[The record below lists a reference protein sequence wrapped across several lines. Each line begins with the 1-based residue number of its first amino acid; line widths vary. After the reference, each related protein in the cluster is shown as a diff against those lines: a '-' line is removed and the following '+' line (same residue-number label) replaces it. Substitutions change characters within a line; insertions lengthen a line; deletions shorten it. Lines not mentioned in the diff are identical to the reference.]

1 MFITKNKIAISL
13 FALTWIVSMV
23 IIAPVTLFIIVASTV
38 AVLLINHF
46 IKDHEIDYKYAVSFI
61 TQLIGLILIV
71 ASFVS
76 LFALLSNL
84 IVF

>member
-46 IKDHEIDYKYAVSFI
+46 IKDYEIDYKYAVSFI

-84 IVF
+84 IAF